1 VPAVDIRIACL
12 DVDPAAAARLERHLA
27 PDELARA
34 GRFRFARDRRHF
46 VVARGLLREWLAERL
61 GERPERLEFT
71 CGEWGKPALLG
82 QPCHFNVSH
91 SGDRLMVAL
100 SDVDVGCDIEWIDDD
115 LDWQPIADEMLD
127 PRDVERL
134 RRLDPADARA
144 GFYRHWTRLEARLK
158 AIGRGLAGPDPAI
171 ACGKSVDLDAWHL
184 VDLAAAPGYAAALV
198 AARDAVPLRLSLNP
212 IGNACR

>member
-61 GERPERLEFT
+61 AERPERLEFT

-198 AARDAVPLRLSLNP
+198 AARDAAPLRLSLNP